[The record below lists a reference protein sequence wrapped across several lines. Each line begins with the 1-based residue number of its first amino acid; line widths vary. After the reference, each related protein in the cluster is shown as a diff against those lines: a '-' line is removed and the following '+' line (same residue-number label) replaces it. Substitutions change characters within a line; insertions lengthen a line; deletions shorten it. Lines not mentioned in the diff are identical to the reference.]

1 MKISRISIVIIL
13 IVLSYL
19 SVQKSQLHEVNSDIQ
34 ILWNIMTY
42 VFAFTAANLT
52 FEYLYKHIEITD

>member
-19 SVQKSQLHEVNSDIQ
+19 SVQKSQLHDVNSDMR
-34 ILWNIMTY
+34 ILWNIMVY
-42 VFAFTAANLT
+42 VFAFAAADLT
-52 FEYLYKHIEITD
+52 FAYLYKHIELTD